1 MGGGPLF
8 PRPRSGQASGNVTSP
23 RALAAL
29 AAAGA
34 LATAGA
40 AAQPPP
46 DGFPAGPSVEFRL
59 VADGL
64 VVPVHLAEPDDG
76 TGRRF
81 VVDQAGQIRVLLGD
95 DRLLE
100 EPFLDLSD
108 RIVDLDPNYDERGAL
123 GIAFHPDYRENGR
136 FFVYYSAPLRE
147 DAPEDWD
154 HTSHLS
160 EFRVSEDDPNVADP
174 RSERI
179 VLEVDQPFGNH
190 NAGHITFGPD
200 GYLYVPLGDGGN
212 GGDIDPDDDDRGRPP
227 EGNAQTPGTLLGSIL
242 RIDVDGDEPYGIPE
256 DNPFVG
262 EDEFA
267 PETWAYG
274 FRNPYG
280 LSFDLETAELYAA
293 DAGQALYEEASIV
306 EPGGNHGWNIR
317 EGTHCFDP
325 DDFLEAP
332 DDCPDE
338 GARGEP
344 LVDPVVEYQRG
355 PETGSV
361 IVSGVRYRG
370 ELAPELEN
378 RFVFGEYARIRF
390 EPDGVV
396 YAATPGDG
404 LWEIERVTVANTL
417 DGRSDGELHRF
428 VLAVV
433 QDIDGE
439 LYALTTREGGP
450 TGRTGE
456 VFALVSPDAPAD
468 VASDRWWPWA
478 LGAVGLGLLAL
489 VVLGALAWRRREGET

>member
-1 MGGGPLF
+1 MGG
-8 PRPRSGQASGNVTSP
+8 RTAAAVAASVGV
-23 RALAAL
+23 LAAS
-29 AAAGA
+29 
-34 LATAGA
+34 GA
-40 AAQPPP
+40 AAQPVEE
-46 DGFPAGPSVEFRL
+46 GFPAGPSVEFRP

-64 VVPVHLAEPDDG
+64 VVPVHMAEPDDG

-81 VVDQAGQIRVLLGD
+81 VVDQAGEIRILRGD
-95 DRLLE
+95 DDLFD

-108 RIVDLDPNYDERGAL
+108 RIVQLDGNYDERGVL
-123 GIAFHPDYRENGR
+123 GLAFHPEYRDNGR
-136 FFVYYSAPLRE
+136 FFVYYSAPLRDE
-147 DAPEDWD
+147 APEGWD

-174 RSERI
+174 DSERI
-179 VLEVDQPFGNH
+179 ALQVDQPFSNH

-212 GGDIDPDDDDRGRPP
+212 GGDVDPDDDDRGRPP
-227 EGNAQTPGTLLGSIL
+227 EGNAQTPSTLLGSIL
-242 RIDVDGDEPYGIPE
+242 RIDVDGDEPYGIPD

-262 EDEFA
+262 EDGFA
-267 PETWAYG
+267 PEIWAYG

-280 LSFDLETAELYAA
+280 LSFDLETGDLYAA

-317 EGTHCFDP
+317 EGTHCFTP
-325 DDFLEAP
+325 EDFLEP
-332 DDCPDE
+332 TGDCPETSD
-338 GARGEP
+338 RGEP

-370 ELAPELEN
+370 DLTPELDG
-378 RFVFGEYARIRF
+378 RFVFGDYARIRF

-396 YAATPGDG
+396 YAASPGDG
-404 LWEIERVTVANTL
+404 LWEIERVRVANEL
-417 DGRSDGELHRF
+417 GGRSDGELHRF

-433 QDIDGE
+433 QDLDGE
-439 LYALTTREGGP
+439 LYVLTTREGGP

-456 VFALVSPDAPAD
+456 VLALVSPDAPTD
-468 VASDRWWPWA
+468 VASDPWWPWA
-478 LGAVGLGLLAL
+478 LSAVGLALLAL
-489 VVLGALAWRRREGET
+489 VLTGALAWRRRRDEP